1 MAEIKSKFEEKN
13 EGLKKYLDQIIKS
26 ANDAIIIS
34 DIDGKIL
41 YFNDR
46 ALEYYQ
52 YTPQEFSQLN
62 LTSLFNEE
70 LNFKWEQIVNE
81 IRSKKGILLETT
93 HKKKN
98 GEEFPVQ
105 VSISF
110 VELGLQSYIIQ
121 IIRDFTE
128 RRLIEAELQ
137 TAKQK
142 AEESDKLKSNFLSMM
157 SHEVRT
163 PINIILGAVDMI
175 QNSLPPDV
183 YSKNEM
189 FFEMITRNSK
199 RLLTLISDIIDISR
213 IESNEMK
220 LNFIIRNAESIILD
234 LISEYE
240 HLAKNK
246 GLKIV
251 TDFNSTNA
259 FLRIDEIRFIQI
271 MSNLITNA
279 IKFTNK
285 GGIIISTKNVD
296 KTLHISVK
304 DTGIGI
310 PKEALNDI
318 FGMFRQAHEGYGR
331 KYEGAGL
338 GLTIV
343 QKLTKMMGGEI
354 FVQSELGKGTIFT
367 VVFPVSEHG
376 YLEEDL
382 SIQIDEE
389 RFKKDK
395 PFIVLVSDNKE
406 EIFYLES
413 LMIKFGVNYY
423 TINNGFKL
431 FQILKQSR
439 VDLVIYSID
448 LQEEE
453 TAEKFIHELRNNLKM
468 DNVKV
473 LAIKSANTIGDE
485 KRYLALGFNKVMVK
499 PFSFEELAKVVFELW
514 KNNGN

>member
-13 EGLKKYLDQIIKS
+13 EGLKKYLDQIIRS

-34 DIDGKIL
+34 DINGKIS

-98 GEEFPVQ
+98 GEVFPVQ

-251 TDFNSTNA
+251 TDFN
-259 FLRIDEIRFIQI
+259 
-271 MSNLITNA
+271 
-279 IKFTNK
+279 
-285 GGIIISTKNVD
+285 
-296 KTLHISVK
+296 
-304 DTGIGI
+304 
-310 PKEALNDI
+310 
-318 FGMFRQAHEGYGR
+318 
-331 KYEGAGL
+331 
-338 GLTIV
+338 
-343 QKLTKMMGGEI
+343 
-354 FVQSELGKGTIFT
+354 
-367 VVFPVSEHG
+367 
-376 YLEEDL
+376 
-382 SIQIDEE
+382 
-389 RFKKDK
+389 
-395 PFIVLVSDNKE
+395 
-406 EIFYLES
+406 
-413 LMIKFGVNYY
+413 
-423 TINNGFKL
+423 
-431 FQILKQSR
+431 
-439 VDLVIYSID
+439 
-448 LQEEE
+448 
-453 TAEKFIHELRNNLKM
+453 
-468 DNVKV
+468 
-473 LAIKSANTIGDE
+473 
-485 KRYLALGFNKVMVK
+485 
-499 PFSFEELAKVVFELW
+499 
-514 KNNGN
+514 